1 MNYCLTLCEIHV
13 ELDGLNLEAATLA
26 ANIKKNSEELG
37 V

>member
-13 ELDGLNLEAATLA
+13 EMKYLKTKAATI
-26 ANIKKNSEELG
+26 NKNLEELG

>member
-13 ELDGLNLEAATLA
+13 ELKDLNAEAAT
-26 ANIKKNSEELG
+26 IKKNLEELS